1 MPFQFLIKMIHL
13 RCYTTGKKR
22 IYIVEKKK
30 EHKNQNK
37 MIMLLCFFV
46 FFFTVWTMIEAE
58 PHQSSVC
65 HLLKLSFRFPA
76 WKQSPTTNSP
86 SSPSAT
92 PTASVHPATG
102 TPYVERT
109 ASPTSPPAWLA
120 APARPAREKTP

>member
-1 MPFQFLIKMIHL
+1 MSFQFLIKMIYL

-22 IYIVEKKK
+22 ICIVEKKN
-30 EHKNQNK
+30 EDKNQNE
-37 MIMLLCFFV
+37 MIMLLMG

-76 WKQSPTTNSP
+76 WKRSPTTNSP

-120 APARPAREKTP
+120 APARPAPEKTP